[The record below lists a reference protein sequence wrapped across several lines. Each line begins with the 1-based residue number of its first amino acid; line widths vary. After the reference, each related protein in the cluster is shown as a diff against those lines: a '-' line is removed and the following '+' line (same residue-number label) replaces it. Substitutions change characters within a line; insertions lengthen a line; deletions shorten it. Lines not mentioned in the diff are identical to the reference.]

1 LNHMKSAKRVS
12 RRIPLD
18 VRCML
23 WGRAAGRCEFAGCNQ
38 AVSWHHETKETVNI
52 AEAAHII
59 GFSEDGPRGEKEL
72 SEELARDISN
82 LMLLCRN
89 CHKPID
95 ANRDQYPVEL
105 LRKMKY
111 AHEQRIEL
119 VTSIAPERK
128 SVIVLYGANVGEH
141 SSPLTYEKAARAMF
155 PDWYPAERT
164 PIQLG
169 LVNSS
174 FLDHSPEFWR
184 TEAQQLRSMVAQR
197 VRPRL
202 ANGDIAHLSLFG
214 FAPQPLLMLFGF
226 LLSDIPTAETYQLHR
241 EPPDWKWQAGPDG
254 FEFIVERPAGNGGDA
269 ALVLALS
276 ATIID
281 RRVHEVLGEKI
292 AIWRISAPEP
302 HNDFLK
308 SRSQLSAF
316 REAARRTLDQIKAN
330 HGERAT
336 IYVFPA
342 VPVSVAVDFGR
353 IVMPKADLPLRIYDE
368 NKSNGGF
375 AHALDLDAANR
386 LAGVPT

>member
-1 LNHMKSAKRVS
+1 MTKSRH
-12 RRIPLD
+12 IPEAI
-18 VRCML
+18 RCML

-38 AVSWHHETKETVNI
+38 PVSYHRETKETVNI

-59 GFSEDGPRGEKEL
+59 GFSEDGPRGEEEL
-72 SEELARDISN
+72 SEELARDLSN

-95 ANRDQYPVEL
+95 ANRDQYPVEV
-105 LRKMKY
+105 LRKMKQD
-111 AHEQRIEL
+111 HEERIEL
-119 VTSIAPERK
+119 VTNIAPERK
-128 SVIVLYGANVGEH
+128 SAIVLYGANVGEH

-169 LVNSS
+169 LINSS
-174 FLDHSPEFWR
+174 FRDHTPEFWL
-184 TEAQQLRSMVAQR
+184 TESQQLRSMVGQR

-202 ANGDIAHLSLFG
+202 ANGDISHLSLFG

-241 EPPDWKWQAGPDG
+241 EPPDWKWQTGPDE
-254 FEFIVERPAGNGGDA
+254 FEFIVSRPTGNRGDA

-281 RRVHEVLGEKI
+281 KRVHEVLGEEMG
-292 AIWRISAPEP
+292 IWRISCPEP

-316 REAARRTLDQIKAN
+316 RKTARHTLDQIKAS
-330 HGERAT
+330 HGERAA
-336 IYVFPA
+336 IHVFPA

-368 NKSNGGF
+368 NKSKGGF
-375 AHALDLDAANR
+375 MHALDLDAANR
-386 LAGVPT
+386 LAGAST

>member
-1 LNHMKSAKRVS
+1 
-12 RRIPLD
+12 
-18 VRCML
+18 ML

-38 AVSWHHETKETVNI
+38 SVSWHRETKETVNI

-59 GFSEDGPRGEKEL
+59 GFSEDGPRGEEEL
-72 SEELARDISN
+72 SELLARDISN

-95 ANRDQYPVEL
+95 ADREQYPVEL
-105 LRKMKY
+105 LRKMKQD
-111 AHEQRIEL
+111 HEQRIEL

-128 SVIVLYGANVGEH
+128 STIVLYGANEGEH
-141 SSPLTYEKAARAMF
+141 SFTQTYEKAERAIYH
-155 PDWYPAERT
+155 DWYPTDRT

-174 FLDHSPEFWR
+174 FRDDTREFWR
-184 TEAQQLRSMVAQR
+184 TEAQQLRFMVDQR

-202 ANGDIAHLSLFG
+202 ANGDIAHLSLFC

-226 LLSDIPTAETYQLHR
+226 LLSDVPTAETYQLHR

-254 FEFIVERPAGNGGDA
+254 FEFIVDRPTGNGGDA

-276 ATIID
+276 ATITD
-281 RRVHEVLGEKI
+281 KRVHEVLGEEI
-292 AIWRISAPEP
+292 RIWRIRTPEP

-308 SRSQLSAF
+308 SRNQLSAF
-316 REAARRTLDQIKAN
+316 RETARRILDQIKAC
-330 HGERAT
+330 HGERAV
-336 IYVFPA
+336 IHVFPA

-353 IVMPKADLPLRIYDE
+353 IIMPKADLPLRIYDE
-368 NKSNGGF
+368 NKNKGGF
-375 AHALDLDAANR
+375 AHALTLDAANR
-386 LAGVPT
+386 LVEAST